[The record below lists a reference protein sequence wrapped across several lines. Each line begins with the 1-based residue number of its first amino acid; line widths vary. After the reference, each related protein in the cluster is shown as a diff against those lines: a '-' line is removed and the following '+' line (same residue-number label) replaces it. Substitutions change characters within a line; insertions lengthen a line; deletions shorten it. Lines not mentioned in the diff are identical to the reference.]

1 MAIANP
7 PIKKGMKDK
16 VVIIT
21 GSSIGIGRVMA
32 REMLKQGAKVV
43 LNARNA
49 ERLERTYQQLSAE
62 GFEQLFAVAG
72 DVSKVE
78 DCQHMVQQ
86 TIDHFGRLDVLVNNA
101 GISMEGK
108 VADLQPE
115 VFRKVMEVNYLGSV
129 YPTQAALPQLKAN
142 KGSVIFIGSVA
153 GFYGL
158 PKFSVYSSSKNALT
172 SLAESLRIELVDT
185 GVHVGICY
193 VGFTENDPE
202 KTIYDA
208 QGNIIAQPK
217 RGFIKAEPPENVAHR
232 VIKMIKTRRFK
243 HVFTLLGKLNNFNSR
258 FFPALVNFVLTR
270 NFKKQGK

>member
-1 MAIANP
+1 
-7 PIKKGMKDK
+7 MKNK

-32 REMLKQGAKVV
+32 REMLKMGAKVV

-49 ERLERTYQQLSAE
+49 ERLERTHQQLRSE
-62 GFEQLFAVAG
+62 GFEELLAVAG
-72 DVSKVE
+72 DVSKFADCENMVAKTVE
-78 DCQHMVQQ
+78 A
-86 TIDHFGRLDVLVNNA
+86 FGRVDALVNNA

-108 VADLQPE
+108 LEEMNPE

-129 YPTQAALPQLKAN
+129 YPTQAALSALKES
-142 KGSVIFIGSVA
+142 KGSVIFIGSAA

-158 PKFSVYSSSKNALT
+158 PKFSVYSSSKKALT
-172 SLAESLRIELVDT
+172 ALAESLRIELTDT
-185 GVHVGICY
+185 GVHVGIAY

-232 VIKMIKTRRFK
+232 VIKMIQSRSFK
-243 HVFTLLGKLNNFNSR
+243 QVFTLLGKLSAFNSR
-258 FFPALVNFVLTR
+258 FFPGLVRFILTR
-270 NFKKQGK
+270 NFKKQAAE

>member
-1 MAIANP
+1 
-7 PIKKGMKDK
+7 MKDK

-49 ERLERTYQQLSAE
+49 ERLQRTFQQLQSE
-62 GFEQLFAVAG
+62 GFKELFAVAG
-72 DVSKVE
+72 DVSKVA
-78 DCQHMVQQ
+78 DCENMIAEAVKK
-86 TIDHFGRLDVLVNNA
+86 FGRVDVLVNNA

-108 VADLQPE
+108 VSEMNPE

-142 KGSVIFIGSVA
+142 KGSVIFIGSAA

-158 PKFSVYSSSKNALT
+158 PKFSVYSSSKKALT
-172 SLAESLRIELVDT
+172 ALAESLRIELVDT
-185 GVHVGICY
+185 GVHVGISY

-208 QGNIIAQPK
+208 KGNIIAQPK
-217 RGFIKAEPPENVAHR
+217 RGFIKAEAPENVAHR
-232 VIKMIKTRRFK
+232 VIKMIQKRRFK
-243 HVFTLLGKLNNFNSR
+243 HVFTLLGKLSSFNSR
-258 FFPALVNFVLTR
+258 YFPALVNFVLTR
-270 NFKKQGK
+270 NFRKQEAE